1 MLDKFFIRGRSLFLW
16 IPRFGALG
24 LCLHLPA
31 PEANWNIW
39 RAWIPSS
46 STSDACLDWS
56 SWQAGCEGFWM
67 KVLSRSHTWRC
78 PTGRFTCTSVLQ
90 PSLVTSH
97 LPWLPSRVQGI
108 AGFHGTRRGQWCIPG
123 SCCITQCPVPSCR
136 TIEPLLPEVF
146 YAPRRNIS
154 LMPDSPPSQV
164 WWFSSLSVVSRRW
177 WLLWWQVVCWVGCG
191 RAQVTL
197 ILMMKNYLLF

>member
-1 MLDKFFIRGRSLFLW
+1 MISALAAPQVPSLFKAGPEKAWNWRRLS
-16 IPRFGALG
+16 A
-24 LCLHLPA
+24 CKVLP
-31 PEANWNIW
+31 
-39 RAWIPSS
+39 
-46 STSDACLDWS
+46 CLDWS

-154 LMPDSPPSQV
+154 WGKKKTKIKHKGALNRNSKHNTRSDSRTTPN
-164 WWFSSLSVVSRRW
+164 FHSSSIGLQKRD
-177 WLLWWQVVCWVGCG
+177 
-191 RAQVTL
+191 
-197 ILMMKNYLLF
+197 F